1 MGDCIISLLAII
13 NIFLGNLFI
22 YLFIYLLIIIIIIII
37 IGLSSWGY
45 LLIEVFECLHKQ
57 VDVFLFDC
65 VNVIWS
71 FKRLEDSFFSVLVF
85 FFKN

>member
-13 NIFLGNLFI
+13 NIFFGE
-22 YLFIYLLIIIIIIII
+22 FIYLLIIIIII
-37 IGLSSWGY
+37 GFSSWGC

-57 VDVFLFDC
+57 VDVFLFDY

-71 FKRLEDSFFSVLVF
+71 FKRLEDSFFCFSF
-85 FFKN
+85 FYKN

>member
-1 MGDCIISLLAII
+1 MGDCMVSLLTII

-22 YLFIYLLIIIIIIII
+22 YYYYYYYWPFFL
-37 IGLSSWGY
+37 GL

-57 VDVFLFDC
+57 ANVFLFDC

-71 FKRLEDSFFSVLVF
+71 FKRLEDSCFFVLVF
-85 FFKN
+85 FLHRCKDLPS